1 MRVNLIGDFTSYGI
15 AQDARVCLEF
25 LKLEFGEDVQ
35 VFKIST
41 NFPEC
46 NEADINIFFDK
57 INPSLVS
64 YAGKNIWILNHEWC
78 YKNAVTCF
86 SQVDEVWA
94 RCEQTFQ
101 ILLNKTSTTNFRSVS
116 LLKWT
121 SVDKHYS
128 TPKNYTKAV
137 VLTGKNSY
145 RSPIKLFKA
154 YCELKNTEP
163 ETYAA
168 LPTLTIPFSST
179 FVKFNVP
186 EEISEKVT
194 LIDEFLSEKD
204 YDDLLGE
211 SGLAICISVA
221 DSFSHSVNEAMSS
234 GCNMLLSGIPPFKEM
249 ASSSENVLWAEIV
262 RRIEHPYCL
271 GSLLETSME
280 NIIACLK
287 SYVGMDEETKQER
300 SKKMREMYERN
311 HTRSVD
317 MCKHRFKTVMGGV
330 EYSLK
335 KSFPEDLPEVSVVTV
350 VNGNIDLAK
359 YCFSIQAYAADKLE
373 WIVVNDGSENIAES
387 LSALE
392 NVKYI
397 HLDGE
402 NTLGEKYNIG
412 IKNATKDVITIMT
425 TEDVYNEKS
434 IIQRA
439 IMLLKKDPKQCAF
452 CVMGPCYDVTKDDSY
467 MSIPVPTSTLSE
479 TVHFETLIFTKKFWE
494 NRNFPSSI
502 ENISEFIDEREEV
515 CRVLSP
521 KDIMIK
527 LVYSKEVSES
537 ETNGC
542 HYGFS
547 EEIQELIPLFN
558 SKKIINQ

>member
-15 AQDARVCLEF
+15 AHDARVCLEL
-25 LKLEFGEDVQ
+25 LKLEFGEDVH
-35 VFKIST
+35 VFKVST

-46 NEADINIFFDK
+46 NEAEVNIFFDK
-57 INPSLVS
+57 INPSLIP
-64 YAGKNIWILNHEWC
+64 YAGKNIWIVNHEWC
-78 YKNAVTCF
+78 YKTAVSYF
-86 SQVDEVWA
+86 SQVDEVWG

-101 ILLNKTSTTNFRSVS
+101 ILLNKTSTSNFRSVS

-121 SVDKHYS
+121 SVDKQYS
-128 TPKNYTKAV
+128 TAKNYSKAI

-154 YCELKNTEP
+154 YCELKETEP
-163 ETYAA
+163 ETYAM
-168 LPTLTIPFSST
+168 LPHLTIPFSST
-179 FVKFNVP
+179 FVKFTVP
-186 EEISEKVT
+186 EDISEKVT
-194 LIDEFLSEKD
+194 LIDDYMSEKD
-204 YDDLLGE
+204 YDELLRD

-249 ASSSENVLWAEIV
+249 ASSSDKVLWADIA

-271 GSLLETSME
+271 GSLLESSME
-280 NIIACLK
+280 NIVACLK
-287 SYVGMDEETKQER
+287 TYVNMDEDAKKER
-300 SKKMREMYERN
+300 GQKMREMYERN

-317 MCKHRFKTVMGGV
+317 MCKNKFKTAMTGD

-335 KSFPEDLPEVSVVTV
+335 KTFPEELPELSVVTV
-350 VNGNIDLAK
+350 VNGNMDLVK
-359 YCFSIQAYAADKLE
+359 FCFSIQSYPVEKLE
-373 WIVVNDGSENIAES
+373 WVVVNDGAENMAES

-392 NVKYI
+392 NVKYV
-397 HLDGE
+397 HLDKE
-402 NTLGEKYNIG
+402 HTLGEKYNIG
-412 IKNATKDVITIMT
+412 VENATKDVVTIMSA
-425 TEDVYNEKS
+425 DHVYNEKS
-434 IIQRA
+434 LIQRA
-439 IMLLKKDPKQCAF
+439 IMLLKKDAKKCAF
-452 CVMGPCYDVTKDDSY
+452 SAMVPCYDVTKDDSY
-467 MSIPVPTSTLSE
+467 MNIPIPTSSLSE
-479 TVHFETLIFTKKFWE
+479 TVCFETLVFTKKFWE
-494 NRNFPSSI
+494 TRNFPSSL

-521 KDIMIK
+521 KEIMIK
-527 LVYSKEVSES
+527 LMYSKDVSET

-547 EEIQELIPLFN
+547 EKIQELIPMFN